1 MKPSIKK
8 PSTNKEIL
16 ETLLERLDAIEEHM
30 PNGEMAI
37 LVNHIEIIM
46 DRQEK
51 MHSDLSELKKTLLNP
66 DDGVVVRVNRNTEFR
81 MEQQDKERDFDK
93 LFREHY
99 ELVQFKSNIT
109 RFLWLILSTITASI
123 VMLWTKI
130 FNS

>member
-16 ETLLERLDAIEEHM
+16 ESLLSRLDSIEEHM
-30 PNGEMAI
+30 PNGEMVI
-37 LVNHIEIIM
+37 LMNHIETIM
-46 DRQEK
+46 EKQEK
-51 MHSDLSELKKTLLNP
+51 MHDDLSEMKKTLLNP
-66 DDGVVVRVNRNTEFR
+66 DNGVIVRVNKNTDFR
-81 MEQQDKERDFDK
+81 VEQEKKERDFDK

>member
-1 MKPSIKK
+1 
-8 PSTNKEIL
+8 
-16 ETLLERLDAIEEHM
+16 M

-51 MHSDLSELKKTLLNP
+51 MYTDLSELKKTLLNP
-66 DDGVVVRVNRNTEFR
+66 DDGVIVRVNRNTEFR
-81 MEQQDKERDFDK
+81 MEQQDRERDFDK

>member
-16 ETLLERLDAIEEHM
+16 ESLLERLDTIEKHM

-51 MHSDLSELKKTLLNP
+51 MYSDLSELKKTLLNP

-99 ELVQFKSNIT
+99 ELIQFKSNIT
-109 RFLWLILSTITASI
+109 KFLWLILSSITASI

>member
-8 PSTNKEIL
+8 PLTNKEIL
-16 ETLLERLDAIEEHM
+16 ESLLERLDAIEEHM

-51 MHSDLSELKKTLLNP
+51 MYTDLSELKKTLLNP
-66 DDGVVVRVNRNTEFR
+66 DDGVIVRVNRNTEFR
-81 MEQQDKERDFDK
+81 MEQQDRERDFDK

>member
-1 MKPSIKK
+1 MKPSTKK

-16 ETLLERLDAIEEHM
+16 EELLERLNAIEEHM

-51 MHSDLSELKKTLLNP
+51 MHTDLSELKKTLLNP
-66 DDGVVVRVNRNTEFR
+66 DDGVIVRVNRNTEFR

>member
-16 ETLLERLDAIEEHM
+16 ETLLERLDTIEEHM